1 MNTKVAILSILAGS
15 AVWAADSVPF
25 AVKTGTWETTTTTQM
40 SGGPQIPPEVLQKM
54 PPEQRAKM
62 EERMKAMQGG
72 RSTTNRHC
80 VTEEDLKKAFNIG
93 DQRSNC
99 TRTVLSSSAS
109 KQEIKVECSSD
120 RMKTTGIIHIES
132 AGNELVKGTMDM
144 TTSGA
149 SNQEMKINSTFV
161 SKWVGADCEKK

>member
-62 EERMKAMQGG
+62 EERMKAMQG
-72 RSTTNRHC
+72 RPTTNRHC

>member
-25 AVKTGTWETTTTTQM
+25 AIKTGTWETTTTTQM
-40 SGGPQIPPEVLQKM
+40 SGGPQIPPEVLQRM

-62 EERMKAMQGG
+62 EERMKAMQGKPN
-72 RSTTNRHC
+72 TTRHC

-93 DQRSNC
+93 DQRPNC
-99 TRTVLSSSAS
+99 TRTVLSASSN
-109 KQEIKVECSSD
+109 KQDVKVECSSD
-120 RMKTTGIIHIES
+120 RAKTTGIIHIES

-144 TTSGA
+144 TTTGA
-149 SNQEMKINSTFV
+149 GNQEMKINSTFV